1 MCAELAD
8 LGMQLARAAAARTL
22 DSWAEPAPAPA
33 HEPTQST
40 EPPPTQP
47 EDSQL
52 EADAAQASRRPGSPR
67 AQTPTYRPTDPAI
80 LFTRL
85 AATVRD
91 CIALETRI
99 AANAPN
105 PQTATRAAALRAD
118 PRRTPLRNAF
128 AYILKNHPDR
138 AHLHPQTSARID
150 DELTD
155 DPDQTIEP
163 AFLLCSLCQEY
174 GIEIDWAHIPDEFMF
189 MPPPPSK
196 PRDDQDG
203 EQPDPHATS
212 PP

>member
-8 LGMQLARAAAARTL
+8 LAMQLARAAAARTL
-22 DSWAEPAPAPA
+22 DSWAEPDPAPESTQPLEPRPEPEAAPASTR
-33 HEPTQST
+33 PTQKLA
-40 EPPPTQP
+40 P
-47 EDSQL
+47 
-52 EADAAQASRRPGSPR
+52 
-67 AQTPTYRPTDPAI
+67 TPTYRATDPAV
-80 LFTRL
+80 LFARL

-128 AYILKNHPDR
+128 DYILKNHPDR
-138 AHLHPQTSARID
+138 SHLHPQTSARID

-196 PRDDQDG
+196 PRDDEYQDG
-203 EQPDPHATS
+203 EQPDPHATD

>member
-8 LGMQLARAAAARTL
+8 LAMQLARAAAARTL
-22 DSWAEPAPAPA
+22 DSWAEPDPAP
-33 HEPTQST
+33 ES
-40 EPPPTQP
+40 TQP
-47 EDSQL
+47 L
-52 EADAAQASRRPGSPR
+52 EPRPEPEAGPASDRP
-67 AQTPTYRPTDPAI
+67 TPKPAPTHRQTDPAV

-128 AYILKNHPDR
+128 DYILKDHPDR

-196 PRDDQDG
+196 PRDDDYQDG
-203 EQPDPHATS
+203 EAPDPHATD

>member
-8 LGMQLARAAAARTL
+8 LAMQLARAAAARTL
-22 DSWAEPAPAPA
+22 DSWAEPDP
-33 HEPTQST
+33 ESS
-40 EPPPTQP
+40 PTQP
-47 EDSQL
+47 AEPRP
-52 EADAAQASRRPGSPR
+52 EPDAPQASPR
-67 AQTPTYRPTDPAI
+67 AQTPTHRQTDPAV

-203 EQPDPHATS
+203 EAPDPHATD